1 MATFLP
7 DHGFLVQVLALTP
20 GYYNQ
25 DFDVAANGPKWFEN
39 FGDTAA
45 IGLFYHVM
53 NPGGVFATPLLSKTI
68 TLNQLKDF
76 VIKVACYN
84 NNWTPDYCDF
94 DLEFLDAGGAVLG
107 AIRNRY
113 SKSLSQG
120 LSYGPSLASLTLTGS
135 VGTYPQTAGTLSF
148 TSAAI
153 VYTSD
158 TWDGSVVG
166 RNNSFSIPCNTANIA
181 SLRFTNV
188 RAQSSYT
195 NNNSSGA
202 HIRFSILSAP
212 AGFSGDFA
220 ALTAAQYTALNPDL
234 YLPSGAA
241 IGHQEGVGLTASG
254 TAPSYV
260 MSRGVLPG
268 QTGVL
273 LDSDNLVVARL
284 SYLGGLASL
293 TLDGITTSVP
303 CTSPALCL
311 TAINGQVFAYDS
323 QGVGVR
329 SERFTQSSRTTMATV
344 RPWIE
349 VQPGESLS
357 TILALLYQ
365 LDAQLFYDY
374 KRQSINPI
382 PANQE
387 PRSQFEPQ
395 DVVWRGS
402 PGSVYA
408 GPMPA
413 AAVMADPLC
422 QGQDLAWVRDGN
434 QNVLQ
439 GYIESTVTINGEGV
453 RRRVLCLDQAGNLI
467 GETYSRASDGKYRF
481 DLLWLNRRYML
492 VAQDDPAFGPAD
504 YNAVA
509 ADYQLPTPYAPG
521 EGVGLPGG

>member
-7 DHGFLVQVLALTP
+7 GHGFLVQVLAMTP
-20 GYYNQ
+20 GYYSQ
-25 DFDVAANGPKWFEN
+25 DLDVAISTSPKWFEN
-39 FGDTAA
+39 FGVTSDL
-45 IGLFYHVM
+45 GLFYHVM
-53 NPGGVFATPLLSKTI
+53 NPGGVFTTPLLSKTI
-68 TLNQLKDF
+68 TLNQIKDF
-76 VIKVACYN
+76 VIKVTCHN

-120 LSYGPSLASLTLTGS
+120 LSYGPSLTSLTLTGS
-135 VGTYPQTAGTLSF
+135 VGTYPQTYGTLSF
-148 TSAAI
+148 TAGAI

-188 RAQSSYT
+188 RAQSNYT

-202 HIRFSILSAP
+202 KVQFSILSAP
-212 AGFSGDFA
+212 AGFSGDFSG
-220 ALTAAQYTALNPDL
+220 LTAAQYTALNPDL

-260 MSRGVLPG
+260 LSRGVLPG

-273 LDSDNLVVARL
+273 LDSNNQVMARL
-284 SYLGGLASL
+284 SYIGGIASL
-293 TLDGITTSVP
+293 TVDGVTTSVP
-303 CTSPALCL
+303 STSAALCL
-311 TAINGQVFAYDS
+311 TALNGQVIAYDI
-323 QGVGVR
+323 QGVVVK
-329 SERFTQSSRTTMATV
+329 SERFIATGLITMVTL

-357 TILALLYQ
+357 TIWTQIYP
-365 LDAQLFYDY
+365 LDAQLTYDY
-374 KRQSINPI
+374 KRQPINPI

-387 PRSQFEPQ
+387 PRALFEPQ
-395 DVVWRGS
+395 DVAWRGS
-402 PGSVYA
+402 PPLFA
-408 GPMPA
+408 GPVQVQKLTSFPMIKGR
-413 AAVMADPLC
+413 DYFWL
-422 QGQDLAWVRDGN
+422 RDGS
-434 QNVLQ
+434 QSVQQ
-439 GYIESTVTINGEGV
+439 GYIESTVTIDGEGV
-453 RRRVLCLDQAGNLI
+453 ARRVLCFTQDGDLVA
-467 GETYSRASDGKYRF
+467 ETMSRASDGKYRF

-521 EGVGLPGG
+521 EGVGLA